1 MNRVLVTG
9 GAGFIGSWVVRGFVA
24 AGHDVVTLDMLTYA
38 SHVEALGK
46 ALGKALEAP
55 NHSLEVA
62 DIRMCVTGSM
72 SKTTHAPWS

>member
-38 SHVEALGK
+38 SHVES
-46 ALGKALEAP
+46 LGKALEAP